1 MVWSYSTW
9 GDNHGTWP
17 APNGRGWHAYPV
29 RTVRGAL
36 GTSRPA
42 PPVTYAARGAGT
54 RSPSVR
60 HGGPRGVRVSRVL
73 DGRDDARD
81 ELEEEEEVLL
91 DAHLVRGRVRV
102 RVMLMVMVMVMI
114 GFGFGFGLGL
124 GFGFGF
130 GFGLGL
136 GLGLG
141 LG

>member
-1 MVWSYSTW
+1 MVLTER
-9 GDNHGTWP
+9 P
-17 APNGRGWHAYPV
+17 RLAYPV

-102 RVMLMVMVMVMI
+102 RVMVMVMVMVI
-114 GFGFGFGLGL
+114 GLGL
-124 GFGFGF
+124 GDMVRAMVMMGVG
-130 GFGLGL
+130 
-136 GLGLG
+136 
-141 LG
+141 